1 MIFENRQQ
9 AGRLLAEALKEYA
22 GKEVLVLA
30 LPRGGVVLGYEVAK
44 ALGAPLDLVITKKIS
59 HPLDPEYALCAVAEE
74 GEPLCSEDAAEKMG
88 REWLEDAALTVR
100 REIRRR
106 REAYCGNRP
115 SPDIRG
121 KAVIVVDDG
130 IATGLTMMAAIQ
142 EVRSHE
148 PKELIVA
155 IPVTPG
161 DTARRLEALADRLVS
176 LKIDEAYLGYVGAY
190 YMDFSQVEDEE
201 VRRLLGAET

>member
-1 MIFENRQQ
+1 MIFENRQE
-9 AGRLLAEALKEYA
+9 AGRQLAEALKEYA

-74 GEPLCSEDAAEKMG
+74 GEPLCNEVAMESLGKD
-88 REWLEDAALTVR
+88 WLEEAAQTVQK
-100 REIRRR
+100 EIRRR
-106 REAYCGNRP
+106 REAYLGSRP
-115 SPDIRG
+115 FPEIRG
-121 KAVIVVDDG
+121 RVVILVDDG

-142 EVRSHE
+142 EVRRHQ
-148 PKELIVA
+148 PKELVVA

-161 DTARRLEALADRLVS
+161 DTARRLEQLADRLVS
-176 LKIDEAYLGYVGAY
+176 LKIDEHYLGYVGAY
-190 YMDFSQVEDEE
+190 YRDFSQVEDEE
-201 VRRLLGAET
+201 VLRLLKEGA